1 MFELMDTAV
10 KKTFRRYGYDVF
22 REGESG
28 YRFFKENAKGSLTIR
43 KITEEFGEL
52 SFTYRNALR
61 SRKTERTEFIR
72 SKGANV
78 LSEICGSRF
87 SLRYLEPGR
96 FSVSANW
103 PVSFRDEYAGEAGA
117 IITRCLSVSESC
129 YTVLNSDFYYRN
141 DASRALL
148 ETDLKRK
155 VGARAGPPG
164 KEKP

>member
-1 MFELMDTAV
+1 MFEKIDFAA
-10 KKTFRRYGYDVF
+10 KKAFRRCSYEAVRDGTGGYL
-22 REGESG
+22 
-28 YRFFKENAKGSLTIR
+28 FFKDSARGSIR
-43 KITEEFGEL
+43 IRRITAEFGEL
-52 SFTYRNALR
+52 SFTYRNALKD
-61 SRKTERTEFIR
+61 RKTERAEFIR

-103 PVSFRDEYAGEAGA
+103 PVYLQGGEETETVA
-117 IITRCLSVSESC
+117 IITRCLSVAESC

-148 ETDLKRK
+148 EKDLKRK
-155 VGARAGPPG
+155 VGAG
-164 KEKP
+164 EK